1 VRLFRLIVGTVCI
14 SSIASACWALEA
26 AVDAVQADFL
36 WQQGYTG
43 AGVEI
48 GVIDLFLADSSHPA
62 ISGNFRGSQNF
73 VNGAAWIGD
82 HATAVAGAAV
92 SQDPARRGVAFDAG
106 WWTAQTTNRGS
117 ITNQRTQT
125 VAAETFARGLGA
137 LGGNPVEVL
146 TLSISLGGVDAATDQ
161 WSLGLDHI
169 VAARGTTVVVA
180 AGNDGPVPSTFSGP
194 PATAFNILSVGAT
207 GGTGAAI
214 TDDYTQ
220 IAPYS
225 TRGPTDG
232 GRTKPDIVAP
242 GSLLELPTLGGG
254 WSEGSGTSFATP
266 LVAGGAAL
274 LIGMGRDRGMDVDA
288 LVVKSVLMN
297 SADKLAG
304 WSHTS
309 TTPLDV
315 NLGAGQMNLESA
327 FHQYAAGQQGPG
339 TVETIGWDHG
349 TILGGMDNVYDI
361 DLNLPAGSLLTAT
374 LVWNRE
380 AAASTTDIQTAIYT
394 ASPLVNLDLL
404 LFPLDDPAAPV
415 ASSVSTVDNVEHL
428 FLPVPSHGRYVL
440 GVRSAS
446 GTLVDPL
453 SYGLAWNVVVPET
466 FLAGDFN
473 EDTFV
478 DDVDLE
484 LWKSGF
490 GTPSAATHMQGDAD
504 GDLDVDGADFLTWQR
519 QLGGTMTV
527 GTSATVPEPSSAVLL
542 VMGIAAAGVLGRSG
556 RLNWKLFIM
565 P

>member
-1 VRLFRLIVGTVCI
+1 LVVATVCFLLVPN
-14 SSIASACWALEA
+14 ACWALES
-26 AVDAVQADFL
+26 AVDAVQADFV

-62 ISGNFRGSQNF
+62 LSGNYRGSQKF
-73 VNGAAWIGD
+73 VNGAGWLGD
-82 HATAVAGAAV
+82 HGTAVAGAAV
-92 SQDPARRGVAFDAG
+92 SQDPGRLGVAFDAG

-125 VAAETFARGLGA
+125 VAAETFARGLGD
-137 LGGNPVEVL
+137 LGGDPVEVL
-146 TLSISLGGVDAATDQ
+146 TLSISLGGGDAAVDQ

-169 VAARGTTVVVA
+169 VAARGTTVIVA
-180 AGNDGPVPSTFSGP
+180 AGNDGPTTSTFSGP

-207 GGTGAAI
+207 GGTGGAI
-214 TDDYTQ
+214 SNDYTQ

-225 TRGPTDG
+225 SRGPTGG
-232 GRTKPDIVAP
+232 GRAKPDIVAP

-254 WSEGSGTSFATP
+254 WSEGSGTSFAAP

-274 LIGMGRDRGMDVDA
+274 LIDMGRDRGLDVDA
-288 LVVKSVLMN
+288 LVIKGVLMN

-315 NLGAGQMNLESA
+315 NFGAGQMNLESA

-339 TVETIGWDHG
+339 TVETTGWDHG
-349 TILGGMDNVYDI
+349 TILGGLDNLYNIVL
-361 DLNLPAGSLLTAT
+361 DLPTGSLLTAT

-380 AAASTTDIQTAIYT
+380 ATASTTDVQTAVYA
-394 ASPLVNLDLL
+394 ASPLVNLDLFL
-404 LFPLDDPAAPV
+404 SPLDEPDAPV
-415 ASSVSTVDNVEHL
+415 ASSVSTIDNVEHL
-428 FLPVPSHGRYVL
+428 FLPIPSHGRYVL
-440 GVRSAS
+440 GVRNSS

-453 SYGLAWNVVVPET
+453 SYSLAWNVDVTET

-473 EDTFV
+473 EDTYV
-478 DDVDLE
+478 DDVDLD

-490 GTPSAATHMQGDAD
+490 GTLAGATHLQGDAD

-519 QLGGTMTV
+519 QVSGASTV
-527 GTSATVPEPSSAVLL
+527 GTHAAVPEPSSVILFL
-542 VMGIAAAGVLGRSG
+542 MGIAALGVL
-556 RLNWKLFIM
+556 NWNGSPGSLR
-565 P
+565 